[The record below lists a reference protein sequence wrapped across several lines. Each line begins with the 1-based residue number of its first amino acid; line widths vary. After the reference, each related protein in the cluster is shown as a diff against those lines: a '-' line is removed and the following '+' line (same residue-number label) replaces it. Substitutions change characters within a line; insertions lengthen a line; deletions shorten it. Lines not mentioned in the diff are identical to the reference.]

1 MEYKQFE
8 LVREVHGVAI
18 RWHVYDQ
25 TGRRLTTLGHR
36 TKTAAKRFVD
46 SHNMSRLGRMAA

>member
-8 LVREVHGVAI
+8 LVREVKGVAI

-25 TGRRLTTLGHR
+25 TGHCMTRLGFR
-36 TKTAAKRFVD
+36 TRTEAKRFVD
-46 SHNMSRLGRMAA
+46 QYNLNRIGRRA